1 MEYFN
6 NTLCISHPEL
16 IPGIMSEYNLKVLRH
31 RGRVLQMRRACP
43 DTPALFALDSLPA
56 RYLVKVYRR
65 YPDLKAQAES
75 GPFADRVEPDG
86 AALDFYRRYRF
97 PDGRHLSTAKQ
108 EEYANNASIL
118 NAFRAVLERPDGRRH
133 PPCARDFW
141 RMAAGALP
149 FVAARFPHSLPEHP
163 RRLQEKYEAYLREG
177 YAVFVTGMYG
187 TRNAAKVDDDDKE
200 SLLVRLLAD
209 ARNLD
214 NAQIAALYNTVARGL
229 GWKTLTASAVGIWR
243 RNRDLVTSA
252 GRLGGTRFR
261 NQRAMQVKRSRP
273 TAPLLYWALD
283 GWVSELLY
291 QKTKEVNGHRV
302 TTYTN
307 RLTVVIVL
315 DPCID
320 YPVGY
325 AIGERETPDLIK
337 AALRDASNHTAE
349 LFGHRY
355 YPTQL
360 QSDHY
365 GRGKLTPLYR
375 AMSRIYTPAR
385 VHNAKSKVI
394 EPFFNRFNRK
404 YCQHCTNWGGF
415 GITSDRDLQP
425 NSEYLNRHRHDF
437 PTGEECRRQ
446 LASFIERERAE
457 KRDEYVS
464 LFEKLPEERRMIL
477 SEEQYLLMFGEETG
491 FRNALEGTGLRP
503 TLLGEKRTYD
513 CFDPKFREYAHVR
526 WSVKYDPDNL
536 DRVLAV
542 NGDGTLRFMLEKKH
556 VQPMAL
562 ADRKEGDA
570 GELARVNR
578 FNEELER
585 DIGTR
590 LGHAYEK
597 VEQLFGDHPQ
607 LDVATRLLLCD
618 SRGRNK
624 VHKRTSRS
632 APPEEDEEN
641 IFNLY

>member
-214 NAQIAALYNTVARGL
+214 
-229 GWKTLTASAVGIWR
+229 
-243 RNRDLVTSA
+243 
-252 GRLGGTRFR
+252 
-261 NQRAMQVKRSRP
+261 
-273 TAPLLYWALD
+273 
-283 GWVSELLY
+283 
-291 QKTKEVNGHRV
+291 
-302 TTYTN
+302 
-307 RLTVVIVL
+307 
-315 DPCID
+315 
-320 YPVGY
+320 
-325 AIGERETPDLIK
+325 
-337 AALRDASNHTAE
+337 
-349 LFGHRY
+349 
-355 YPTQL
+355 
-360 QSDHY
+360 
-365 GRGKLTPLYR
+365 
-375 AMSRIYTPAR
+375 
-385 VHNAKSKVI
+385 
-394 EPFFNRFNRK
+394 
-404 YCQHCTNWGGF
+404 
-415 GITSDRDLQP
+415 
-425 NSEYLNRHRHDF
+425 
-437 PTGEECRRQ
+437 
-446 LASFIERERAE
+446 
-457 KRDEYVS
+457 
-464 LFEKLPEERRMIL
+464 
-477 SEEQYLLMFGEETG
+477 
-491 FRNALEGTGLRP
+491 
-503 TLLGEKRTYD
+503 
-513 CFDPKFREYAHVR
+513 
-526 WSVKYDPDNL
+526 
-536 DRVLAV
+536 RVLAV